1 MTKTEYGSN
10 MLLITSYWGNSET
23 MKLIPLVDECPYT
36 EVIYDPTTT
45 LLVVISKIQKEN
57 LQMVPRLDDDGNS
70 IQSKKPKANG
80 KPMKE
85 TRTRLNTLQEYYII
99 ERSEQEAF
107 LKMFAI
113 NHTTYNSKKFFDL
126 GDKEPDALYKP
137 EAMPLLDDKG
147 VPLTKK

>member
-1 MTKTEYGSN
+1 MAKTEHGSN
-10 MLLITSYWGNSET
+10 MLLITSYWGNNET

-36 EVIYDPTTT
+36 EVIYDPTTA

-57 LQMVPRLDDDGNS
+57 LQMVPRLDEDGNS

-85 TRTRLNTLQEYYII
+85 VRTRLSTLQEYYII
-99 ERSEQEAF
+99 EKEEQEAF
-107 LKMFAI
+107 LKMFAV
-113 NHTTYNSKKFFDL
+113 NHATYNSKKFFDL
-126 GDKEPDALYKP
+126 GDKEPDTLYKP
-137 EAMPLLDDKG
+137 EAMPLLDATG